1 MRFSKYLIP
10 IALTIAVIISLTLS
24 VVIWT
29 NPANYKNRQ
38 NSSQNTQNEEITKPK
53 RYVYAPTQA
62 IHTDSNGNQTI
73 LVNRL
78 VNSVAEIQKTMHGYK
93 NVHLK
98 TLSIKSQDKYFQ
110 IANRPN
116 SIMLN
121 YVSPVSIRV
130 ISDVTNKYFEKL
142 PNHQVSRIVLPT
154 NNSTRIYL
162 LNDKN
167 FAVYQ
172 IKVKKHSLKNLNK
185 VLNMN
190 IRRVPASLQLFNGQP
205 MIYVKSQIQMQPY
218 KYLID
223 RQSEDYYVSR
233 LLNNRDS
240 QSNVTVK
247 RRKNLVTYSDQNT
260 LQLAFNSRTRMG
272 TFSDFRNNSD
282 QQSVTSVLDDSYEQL
297 VDLGLPLD
305 SVRFFN
311 YDTNSRTV
319 SYRTFVEG
327 FPIFRAN
334 GFGTISTQTLNANA
348 NRLPISL
355 DNPEVPIP
363 SKQGYS
369 TLPATET
376 AIRRLIAK
384 GYHAKD
390 IRDLR
395 IGYGWQKDKS
405 SQLLIN
411 LIPDWYVNYKGTWRS
426 YSSLINRY

>member
-1 MRFSKYLIP
+1 
-10 IALTIAVIISLTLS
+10 
-24 VVIWT
+24 
-29 NPANYKNRQ
+29 
-38 NSSQNTQNEEITKPK
+38 
-53 RYVYAPTQA
+53 
-62 IHTDSNGNQTI
+62 
-73 LVNRL
+73 
-78 VNSVAEIQKTMHGYK
+78 
-93 NVHLK
+93 
-98 TLSIKSQDKYFQ
+98 
-110 IANRPN
+110 
-116 SIMLN
+116 
-121 YVSPVSIRV
+121 
-130 ISDVTNKYFEKL
+130 
-142 PNHQVSRIVLPT
+142 
-154 NNSTRIYL
+154 
-162 LNDKN
+162 
-167 FAVYQ
+167 
-172 IKVKKHSLKNLNK
+172 
-185 VLNMN
+185 
-190 IRRVPASLQLFNGQP
+190 
-205 MIYVKSQIQMQPY
+205 
-218 KYLID
+218 
-223 RQSEDYYVSR
+223 
-233 LLNNRDS
+233 
-240 QSNVTVK
+240 
-247 RRKNLVTYSDQNT
+247 
-260 LQLAFNSRTRMG
+260 
-272 TFSDFRNNSD
+272 
-282 QQSVTSVLDDSYEQL
+282 

-327 FPIFRAN
+327 FPIYRAN

-348 NRLPISL
+348 KRLQFSL